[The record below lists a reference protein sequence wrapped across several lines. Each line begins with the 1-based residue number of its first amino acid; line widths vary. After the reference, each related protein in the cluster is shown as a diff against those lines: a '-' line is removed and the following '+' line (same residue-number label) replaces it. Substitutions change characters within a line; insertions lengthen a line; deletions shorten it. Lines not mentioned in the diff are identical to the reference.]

1 MSWTSKTPLEK
12 GEMDKN
18 ALECKFDELLIAA
31 IDEELSSLGG
41 LVKNLF
47 YAYLENNFCISR
59 YDFPARIE
67 DFSKALDRFF
77 GICVDQLEIRF
88 MKSLY
93 LRLEVEF
100 EFPEVDFN
108 EWIKSGFSFAGYLNY
123 MKRNFEN
130 HFNVMKY

>member
-12 GEMDKN
+12 EEMDKN

-47 YAYLENNFCISR
+47 YDYLENNFCLRRDDI
-59 YDFPARIE
+59 PLRIE
-67 DFSKALDRFF
+67 DFSKALHKFF
-77 GICVDQLEIRF
+77 GICASRLEIKF

-93 LRLEVEF
+93 FKLEVEF
-100 EFPEVDFN
+100 EFPEVDFS
-108 EWIKSGFSFAGYLNY
+108 EWIESGFSFAGYLKY

-130 HFNVMKY
+130 HFNAMKN